1 MSHWVLQSGWEHEAG
16 WITML
21 ETLERFGIPYSIHKV
36 IPFVGDL
43 EPEPHPASDD
53 VICMGSY
60 SMRHY
65 AKKRGWDP
73 GVFDLEPYDFATQ
86 REHWGGAM
94 LNADS
99 EIAAF
104 AEVLFEGERFIRP
117 VDDNKA
123 FTGAVFEAAEF
134 AEWQHRVVA
143 MGEDIGSSLTGS
155 TKVQVCSPKAI
166 QQEVRCWVIEGRV
179 VTASVY
185 RIGQRVRYSDVVDGR
200 FVEFAETLARQWS
213 PLKAYCLD
221 VCDTEHGLRVVEIN
235 TINSA
240 GFYAADVQRLVL
252 ALDGL
257 RR

>member
-1 MSHWVLQSGWEHEAG
+1 MVD
-16 WITML
+16 
-21 ETLERFGIPYSIHKV
+21 TLDRFGIPYSVHKV

-43 EPEPHPASDD
+43 EPEPQPASNE

-73 GVFDLEPYDFATQ
+73 GVFDLEPFDFEIQ
-86 REHWGGAM
+86 RGHWGDAM

-99 EIAAF
+99 VVAAF
-104 AEVLFEGERFIRP
+104 ADVRFEGERFIRP
-117 VDDNKA
+117 VDDTKA
-123 FTGAVFEAAEF
+123 FTGAVFDADEF

-143 MGEDIGSSLTGS
+143 LGEDIGSSLTGR
-155 TKVQVCSPKAI
+155 TKVQVSAPKAI
-166 QQEVRCWVIEGRV
+166 QQEVRCWVIESKV
-179 VTASVY
+179 ITASIY
-185 RIGQRVRYSDVVDGR
+185 RIGQRVLYSDAVESR
-200 FVEFAETLARQWS
+200 FVTFAEELAGKWS

-221 VCDTEHGLRVVEIN
+221 VCETEDGVRVVEIN

-240 GFYAADVQRLVL
+240 GYYAADMQKLVL
-252 ALDGL
+252 SLDGL